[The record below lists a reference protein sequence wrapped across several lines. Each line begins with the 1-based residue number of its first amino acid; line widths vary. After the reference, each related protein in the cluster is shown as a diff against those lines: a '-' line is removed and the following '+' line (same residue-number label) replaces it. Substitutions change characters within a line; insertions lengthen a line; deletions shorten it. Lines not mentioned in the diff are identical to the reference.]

1 MIAEGERVK
10 ALVNGAQTQVVL
22 CAPFIKERVFA
33 TLLSV
38 IPATVSVRVVT
49 RWRAAEV
56 AAGISDLSV
65 FDVANER
72 ARTEVFLLD
81 ALHAKLFVADERCL
95 VGSANLTAAALGW
108 RPDSN
113 LEILVSAERSDP
125 DVSLLLE
132 RLAHATPATF
142 QIRAEV
148 EKEAEA
154 LKNLSF
160 EDAQDVD
167 PEMID
172 DITLPWL
179 PRCAAPEK
187 LFQFYQAPQDRSAI
201 EDTKE
206 DALSDL
212 RDLAPVSG
220 LSEDAFGQYISA
232 TLRQI
237 PSIQK
242 ILDAIPGG
250 MRDDHGEG
258 IVKELRQNI
267 DPSDAKKQWSI
278 VRDWIHVFF
287 GDQFEVAPESFVV
300 RLKSR

>member
-10 ALVNGAQTQVVL
+10 ALVKGAQTRVVL
-22 CAPFIKERVFA
+22 CAPFIKERVFT

-49 RWRAAEV
+49 RWRAEEV
-56 AAGISDLSV
+56 AAGMSDLSV

-72 ARTEVFLLD
+72 PKTEVCLLD
-81 ALHAKLFVADERCL
+81 VLHAKLFVADDRCL
-95 VGSANLTAAALGW
+95 VGSANITAAALGW
-108 RPDSN
+108 RPHSN
-113 LEILVSAERSDP
+113 LEILVSTKRSDP
-125 DVSLLLE
+125 DVALLLE
-132 RLAHATPATF
+132 RLAYATPATF
-142 QIRAEV
+142 QIRAKV

-154 LKNLSF
+154 LTNQIL

-167 PEMID
+167 PDMLD
-172 DITLPWL
+172 GITLPWL

-187 LFQFYQAPQDRSAI
+187 LFQFYQDPQDRAAT

-220 LSEDAFGQYISA
+220 LSEDAFGRYIGA

-250 MRDDHGEG
+250 MRDDQGER
-258 IVKELRQNI
+258 IVQELRQNI